1 MCTNAA
7 LVYRIGLYK
16 LYARVYDKMVPK
28 GGNRKP
34 GIQLKFKEKQ
44 NSNNN
49 DFMSQCSL
57 SYYVL
62 VLLLIGLCT
71 QYILYFTIFLHD
83 FIHNLWNV
91 SQLVT
96 VVWFKC
102 SSVCKEYAIKE
113 HKQTVIAITHCI
125 SLNQEISFL
134 IDAV

>member
-28 GGNRKP
+28 GGNRKS

-83 FIHNLWNV
+83 FVHNLWNV
-91 SQLVT
+91 R
-96 VVWFKC
+96 
-102 SSVCKEYAIKE
+102 
-113 HKQTVIAITHCI
+113 
-125 SLNQEISFL
+125 
-134 IDAV
+134 